1 MLKYVARGIDI
12 MFYFGKS
19 KNIGDIIM
27 SKILLNS
34 AFVGSYANNIDNL
47 SREVINFVRADNGRY
62 YIYLS
67 PYGNYTKEC
76 DGVDYVLFVK
86 NCGNGIVE
94 ILAKA
99 EVKEDGQIFSKGI
112 QCIRGE
118 KTKIKPNKKVP
129 KDPQKRDCI
138 KKYTDEII
146 AAGITYGDTT
156 LSQIFKLKSKDYD
169 ELVVTMEVKD
179 VVLPKRFIGLT
190 SQQELSEDGRIFY
203 MAGENKLTPQSMRR
217 YFDESSKNYG
227 VLKQIIDDKN
237 HDIWGARVETYE
249 NQKKDLEKI
258 EQNDNFFK
266 ATLQQDNEVMF
277 SNMLFYFFQN
287 YPDMFEQFADEILGL
302 KDAKVPEDSPL
313 WITREEKRMDLKIV
327 TDKFY
332 IIIENKIKSGINGI
346 KKVEQESG
354 EIESQLS
361 KYYDLALEEVK
372 ELNETAEEKTLE
384 IKGYIFCPRYNDIKK
399 SLEKYKAGDKYK
411 VVYYSELYKFFKD
424 YNELNRGIK
433 YLDEFVKAL
442 EKHIHEAD
450 NERRYEL
457 MLRLQRRIKMFC
469 SGI

>member
-1 MLKYVARGIDI
+1 MPEGIEI
-12 MFYFGKS
+12 KL
-19 KNIGDIIM
+19 NIKGDIIM

-34 AFVGSYANNIDNL
+34 AFVGSYANNIDNI
-47 SREVINFVRADNGRY
+47 SREVINFVRADNGNC

-76 DGVDYVLFVK
+76 DGVDHVLFVK

-118 KTKIKPNKKVP
+118 KTKIKTEPTEYIDIYTQRVEDAN
-129 KDPQKRDCI
+129 I
-138 KKYTDEII
+138 K
-146 AAGITYGDTT
+146 YGNTP
-156 LSQIFKLKSKDYD
+156 LSEIFKLKGTDYD

-179 VVLPKRFIGLT
+179 VVLPKKFIGLT
-190 SQQELSEDGRIFY
+190 LRKELEEDGRIFY
-203 MAGENKLTPQSMRR
+203 LTGKNKLTPQSMRC
-217 YFDESSKNYG
+217 YFDEDKESENESFKQ
-227 VLKQIIDDKN
+227 LKRIIVDEDV
-237 HDIWGARVETYE
+237 WGESIKTYAQ
-249 NQKKDLEKI
+249 QKDNLAEM

-287 YPDMFEQFADEILGL
+287 YPDMFEQFAKSEDILDI
-302 KDAKVPEDSPL
+302 KDIEAPKDNPL
-313 WITREEKRMDLKIV
+313 WITREEGRMDLKIV
-327 TDKFY
+327 TDKYY

-346 KKVEQESG
+346 KKGEQEDKP
-354 EIESQLS
+354 IESQLS

-372 ELNETAEEKTLE
+372 ELKGTTDENVIKDT
-384 IKGYIFCPRYNDIKK
+384 IKGYIFCPKYNDIKK
-399 SLEKYKAGDKYK
+399 SLEKYKDGDKYK
-411 VVYYSELYKFFKD
+411 VVYYSELYKFFQD

-450 NERRYEL
+450 NERRYDL
-457 MLRLQRRIKMFC
+457 MLRLKRRIKP
-469 SGI
+469 